1 MFGIPRIVL
10 FFGSLGLLPF
20 VAGVLISS
28 GGFYADMGDPNDGG
42 YSLIITKDG
51 LDILVDYGKI
61 ILTFSSGVLL
71 GFAAKTNGPIDI
83 TGYSI
88 STLPVI
94 YVFLN
99 MGDTHQTAL
108 INLMWSYGG
117 LALLDIFFF
126 RQKLTPPWW
135 LRFRIPLTLIVII
148 CLGIG
153 AHT

>member
-71 GFAAKTNGPIDI
+71 GVRGQNERTNRYYRLLYFDAARDLCVP
-83 TGYSI
+83 
-88 STLPVI
+88 
-94 YVFLN
+94 
-99 MGDTHQTAL
+99 
-108 INLMWSYGG
+108 
-117 LALLDIFFF
+117 
-126 RQKLTPPWW
+126 
-135 LRFRIPLTLIVII
+135 
-148 CLGIG
+148 
-153 AHT
+153 

>member
-1 MFGIPRIVL
+1 
-10 FFGSLGLLPF
+10 
-20 VAGVLISS
+20 
-28 GGFYADMGDPNDGG
+28 MGYPNDGG

-71 GFAAKTNGPIDI
+71 GFAAKMNGPIDI

-126 RQKLTPPWW
+126 RQKLTSPW
-135 LRFRIPLTLIVII
+135 
-148 CLGIG
+148 
-153 AHT
+153 